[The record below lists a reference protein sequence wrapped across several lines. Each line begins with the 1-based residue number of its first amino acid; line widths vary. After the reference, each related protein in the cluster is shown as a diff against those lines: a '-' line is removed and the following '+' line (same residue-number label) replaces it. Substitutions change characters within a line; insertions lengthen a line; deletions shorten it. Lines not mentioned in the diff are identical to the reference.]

1 MKNSTEMCIWDTGVV
16 QTRVCVCVC
25 MWCVC
30 GACACGVCVVR
41 VRVVCVCGACG
52 VCVVHVRVVCV
63 CVQTRAD
70 APVLSASDSIS
81 ALFRRDLFSNNFYFT
96 NSL

>member
-1 MKNSTEMCIWDTGVV
+1 MEESRGGGEREDMAKSRGGRE
-16 QTRVCVCVC
+16 REVC
-25 MWCVC
+25 
-30 GACACGVCVVR
+30 
-41 VRVVCVCGACG
+41 